1 MLAVGGILE
10 AQRHVR
16 ENTPVTPAVVIALN
30 TCPAHV
36 RRVDAADLQEARR
49 AVLRELP
56 VLLPTLHTRG
66 ARVVQ
71 VRRAHARGDVQP
83 ARFCPAVS
91 RSVLV
96 ALSLPGE
103 RATPSLTGSPAFYVA
118 RARSHWVIW
127 FEPH

>member
-1 MLAVGGILE
+1 VLAVGRVLE
-10 AQRHVR
+10 AKRHVR
-16 ENTPVTPAVVIALN
+16 ENTRVSPAVVIALN

-36 RRVDAADLQEARR
+36 RRVDAADLQGAKR
-49 AVLRELP
+49 AVLAELR
-56 VLLPTLHTRG
+56 VLLPTLNLRG

-71 VRRAHARGDVQP
+71 VRRAHAQGDVQP
-83 ARFCPAVS
+83 AHFCPAVT

-118 RARSHWVIW
+118 RTRSHRVIW